1 MTVGRMVTKCPRL
14 VIAGLSGDAG
24 KTITSLSFLTA
35 LRRRGLSLSV
45 FKKGPDYI
53 DAAWLA
59 WAAQTECRNLD
70 TYMVTPDTVAASFA
84 EATTGSDLALIEGN
98 RGLLDGRDA
107 TGTHSTASLARLLKA
122 PVVVVVNCTKVTRTV
137 AAMVKG
143 CQVLEPELKLAG
155 VILNRVA
162 GKRHRRVITEAIEQT
177 CGLPVLGAIPK
188 LDDGSTLIPGRH
200 LGLVTPSEF
209 GEDTGLRERLI
220 SIAEDYLDIDRLIEI
235 AGDTESLTVTE
246 RPKITP
252 IKSRVR
258 VGYFCDSVFTFYYP
272 ENLAALQSRGAELV
286 PVSSLEDESLP
297 EIDSLYIGGGFPE
310 TQAEKLSHNLSMLQS
325 VRKAAKSGLPIY
337 AECGGLIFL
346 CRSLTCDNQRYDLAG
361 IFNFDL
367 QMHSKPV
374 GHGYTEIVVDR
385 ANPYFEI
392 GTVIRGHEFHYTGPS
407 IEPVNTDGCMQ
418 VRTGVGLGNKRE
430 GLIYKNCL
438 ACYTHLHADGLPEWA
453 DAFVSQ
459 ANDFRMRTS
468 RPEADC
474 QSQLEKTNVMEV
486 FRRPGVE
493 AGVLA
498 LGG

>member
-1 MTVGRMVTKCPRL
+1 MTAGRMVTKCPRL
-14 VIAGLSGDAG
+14 VIAGLSGDSG
-24 KTITSLSFLTA
+24 KTITSLSLLTA

-59 WAAQTECRNLD
+59 WAAQAECRNLD
-70 TYMVTPDTVAASFA
+70 TYMVKPDMVAASFA
-84 EATTGSDLALIEGN
+84 EAAEGSDLALIEGN

-107 TGTHSTASLARLLKA
+107 AGTHSTASLARLLKA

-137 AAMVKG
+137 AALVKG

-162 GKRHRRVITEAIEQT
+162 GKRHRRVITEAIEQA

-209 GEDTGLRERLI
+209 GEAAELQERLT

-235 AGDTESLTVTE
+235 AGDTESLVVAE
-246 RPKITP
+246 RPKVTP
-252 IKSRVR
+252 VEKKVR
-258 VGYFCDSVFTFYYP
+258 IGYFRDSVFTFYYP
-272 ENLAALQSRGAELV
+272 ENLAALEDRGAELV

-297 EIDSLYIGGGFPE
+297 EIDGLYIGGGFPE
-310 TQAEKLSHNLSMLQS
+310 TQAEKLSQNRSMLQS
-325 VRKAAKSGLPIY
+325 VSKAAESGLPIY

-346 CRSLTCDNQRYDLAG
+346 CRSLTFDNRRYDLAG
-361 IFNFDL
+361 IFDLDL
-367 QMHSKPV
+367 QMHTKPV
-374 GHGYTEIVVDR
+374 GHGYTEIVVDCP
-385 ANPYFEI
+385 NPYFEV
-392 GTVIRGHEFHYTGPS
+392 GAMIRGHEFHYTGPS
-407 IEPVNTDGCMQ
+407 VELADTDGCMQ
-418 VRTGVGLGNKRE
+418 VRTGVGLGNKRD

-453 DAFVSQ
+453 TGLVSQ
-459 ANDFRMRTS
+459 ANEHRMRANH
-468 RPEADC
+468 PEADS
-474 QSQLEKTNVMEV
+474 QSQRDESTIMEV
-486 FRRPGVE
+486 LRRPVIR
-493 AGVLA
+493 AVA
-498 LGG
+498 PASGG